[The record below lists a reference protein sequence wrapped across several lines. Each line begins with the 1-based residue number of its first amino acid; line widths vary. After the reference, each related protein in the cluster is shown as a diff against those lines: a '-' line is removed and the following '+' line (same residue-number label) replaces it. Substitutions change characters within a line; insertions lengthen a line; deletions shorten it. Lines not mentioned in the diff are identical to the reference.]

1 MIIKAFE
8 EKKIDPSNQKIYLM
22 YGENEE
28 LKYEIIERIFLKIFE
43 KKVFRYDESEILTN
57 EEIFYNHL
65 SSGSFFEEK
74 KLIIINNVS
83 DKFEGIVNEIINKNL
98 DDINIILISSNLS
111 TKSKLRKI
119 FEKNNN
125 LICIPFYKDTH
136 QSLYKIIEKF
146 LIENNISLPRE
157 IINYII
163 EKSQLNRRNIKNE
176 LEKIKNFSVIK
187 KNIRISEIK
196 KLINLYDDYEITEL
210 VDQFLLNNK
219 KKILNI
225 LNTNTKNY
233 DNQMVILRTF
243 LLRLKRLIKIYEE
256 LENEKNIDKVL
267 IKFKPPIFWKDKEIL
282 KNQIKM
288 LSTKKVYDLLK
299 KINLLELKIKKNINL
314 SNFLLEDFFIQN
326 IK

>member
-43 KKVFRYDESEILTN
+43 KKFFKYDESEILTN

-83 DKFEGIVNEIINKNL
+83 DKFEGIVNEIINRNL

-111 TKSKLRKI
+111 TKSKLRKV

-136 QSLYKIIEKF
+136 QSLYKLIEKF
-146 LIENNISLPRE
+146 LTENNISLPRE

-210 VDQFLLNNK
+210 VDQFLL
-219 KKILNI
+219 I
-225 LNTNTKNY
+225 
-233 DNQMVILRTF
+233 F
-243 LLRLKRLIKIYEE
+243 L
-256 LENEKNIDKVL
+256 
-267 IKFKPPIFWKDKEIL
+267 IL
-282 KNQIKM
+282 KE
-288 LSTKKVYDLLK
+288 T
-299 KINLLELKIKKNINL
+299 
-314 SNFLLEDFFIQN
+314 F
-326 IK
+326 